1 MKTEQ
6 IKKLC
11 AYLNQ
16 HTAERYPI
24 ANESLAES
32 TDFIRNGYLKMLAV
46 VLQQAGTVTP
56 AQQALFQRILA
67 GAQTEKTVEDY
78 LRAALSVTIDD
89 YLQFTAE
96 CRELPLKY
104 RWLLDALLLTCT
116 ETRTE
121 EQLRLIAQFCESL
134 GLAKNEIDSIASM
147 AKAILTLKEAEFV
160 SAYEKKAA
168 TVPAETFSG
177 YLSLLVKNGLCHNE
191 HLTLFVPIGQENITA
206 QMLKKIDELNTPCV
220 EICGAA
226 IDIGACSLEFSGR
239 EKVVLDHCHFT
250 GSDTQPIC
258 FDNCQEVK
266 IRQCTFT
273 SFRTQTLE
281 FVNSLK
287 VQIVGCEFKDCINK
301 CSSYGKLGNQHHMI
315 SGWEIQSNIY
325 QFDII
330 DSSFEDCGLNN
341 LHDGRGETF
350 ISNIKSTVNNCSFV
364 NCWFYR
370 DTWLDHCCDGTKDSI
385 PMFTSD
391 SSATNCTFE
400 DSARFK

>member
-11 AYLNQ
+11 AYLDQ
-16 HTAERYPI
+16 HAAERWYPI

-46 VLQQAGTVTP
+46 VLQQAGSVTL

-67 GAQTEKTVEDY
+67 GARTEKTAEDY
-78 LRAALSVTIDD
+78 LRSALSVTIDD

-147 AKAILTLKEAEFV
+147 AKAILTLKEADYV

-177 YLSLLVKNGLCHNE
+177 YLALLVKSGLCHNE
-191 HLTLFVPIGQENITA
+191 HLTLFVPIGKENITA
-206 QMLKKIDELNTPCV
+206 QILEKIDELDTSCV
-220 EICGAA
+220 EICGATL
-226 IDIGACSLEFSGR
+226 DIGACSLMFSGR
-239 EKVVLDHCHFT
+239 EKIVLDHCHFT

-273 SFRTQTLE
+273 SFRTQTLV
-281 FVNSLK
+281 FND
-287 VQIVGCEFKDCINK
+287 VQTIRITGCEFEDCVCTYRITWTNNW
-301 CSSYGKLGNQHHMI
+301 GQLGCVIH
-315 SGWEIQSNIY
+315 GSNI
-325 QFDII
+325 QRCDII
-330 DSSFEDCGLNN
+330 DSSFCACGGKNGSC
-341 LHDGRGETF
+341 HQCYCSAF
-350 ISNIKSTVNNCSFV
+350 ISDIESNVDNCSFI
-364 NCWFYR
+364 NCWHYHDYNNMDPDDVKR
-370 DTWLDHCCDGTKDSI
+370 T
-385 PMFTSD
+385 MFTSD

-400 DSARFK
+400 NSARFK

>member
-11 AYLNQ
+11 AYLDQ
-16 HTAERYPI
+16 HAAERWYPI

-46 VLQQAGTVTP
+46 VLQQAGSVTL

-67 GAQTEKTVEDY
+67 GARTEKTAEDY
-78 LRAALSVTIDD
+78 LRSALSVTIDD

-147 AKAILTLKEAEFV
+147 AKAILTLKEADYV

-177 YLSLLVKNGLCHNE
+177 YLALLVKSGLCHNE
-191 HLTLFVPIGQENITA
+191 HLTLFVPIGKENITA
-206 QMLKKIDELNTPCV
+206 QILKKIDELDTPCV

-226 IDIGACSLEFSGR
+226 IDIGACSLEFSDR

-250 GSDTQPIC
+250 GGDTQPII

-273 SFRTQTLE
+273 SFQTRTLVFSDVQT
-281 FVNSLK
+281 
-287 VQIVGCEFKDCINK
+287 IRITGCEFKDCVYTYNK
-301 CSSYGKLGNQHHMI
+301 SSYDWGRLGGVIDGDGN
-315 SGWEIQSNIY
+315 IQRC
-325 QFDII
+325 DII
-330 DSSFEDCGLNN
+330 DSSFCACG
-341 LHDGRGETF
+341 GRNATNYYRSAF
-350 ISNIKSTVNNCSFV
+350 ISSIDSNVDNCSFI
-364 NCWFYR
+364 NCWHYSNGNR
-370 DTWLDHCCDGTKDSI
+370 DPESSNRT
-385 PMFTSD
+385 MFTPE